1 MNDLNHSNIC
11 HRKSIKIPTKLIGA
25 ICEEYLPISFRL
37 NVKGLITAK
46 SQSIFKYT
54 DITLQIANS
63 IVLILINLT
72 QGIQGFFGT
81 LESSI
86 EKLCANGFDAQI
98 SQTAKKKFG
107 SKNEIVP
114 RALKLP
120 EQKLQC
126 FQYFVPNLQSIG
138 PIKQSSPKMLFYDQ

>member
-98 SQTAKKKFG
+98 SQTAKKKEFG
-107 SKNEIVP
+107 SKKRN
-114 RALKLP
+114 RTA
-120 EQKLQC
+120 C
-126 FQYFVPNLQSIG
+126 
-138 PIKQSSPKMLFYDQ
+138 IKITRTETPMFLVLCAQLTEHRSNQTVLS